1 MAGMH
6 VLVTGSHG
14 LIGSALVASLQRD
27 GHQVRR
33 LARGTTWAPEAG
45 TIDDAVL
52 DGVDAVVHLAGEGIG
67 EHRWSDQHKRRVLD
81 SRVNGTTALATAI
94 ARRGPGPGGIQA
106 FISGSAV
113 GYYGDRGDD
122 TLTESSAPGTGFL
135 ADVCWQWE
143 VAAQPAEDAGVRT
156 VKMRTG
162 IVLSSKG
169 GALAKQLTPF
179 RLGAGGKLG
188 SGKQWQSW
196 ISIDDDVAAIRHA
209 LGDPNLHGPVNFT
222 APNPVTNADFTK
234 ALGRAL
240 KRPAVLTVPGL
251 ALRALFGTQMAEE
264 MLLAGQRVLPAKLE
278 EAGFTFRHPTLAEA
292 LPAVLRKG
300 SS

>member
-1 MAGMH
+1 MQDMH

-14 LIGSALVASLQRD
+14 LIGSALVESLQRD

-33 LARGTTWAPEAG
+33 LGRGAQWAPEQG
-45 TIDDAVL
+45 TVDDAVL
-52 DGVDAVVHLAGEGIG
+52 DGIDAVVHLAGEGIG

-81 SRVNGTTALATAI
+81 SRVNGTTALAAAI
-94 ARRGPGPGGIQA
+94 AKRGPDQLRA
-106 FISGSAV
+106 FVSGSAV
-113 GYYGDRGDD
+113 GYYGD
-122 TLTESSAPGTGFL
+122 LPESSPPGTGFL
-135 ADVCWQWE
+135 ADVCQQWE
-143 VAAQPAEDAGVRT
+143 AAAAPAEDAGVRT
-156 VKMRTG
+156 IKMRTG
-162 IVLSSKG
+162 IILSSKG
-169 GALAKQLTPF
+169 GALGKQLTPF

-188 SGKQWQSW
+188 SGRQWQSW
-196 ISIDDDVAAIRHA
+196 MSIDDDVAAIVHA
-209 LGDPNLHGPVNFT
+209 LTHDTLRGPVNFT

-240 KRPAVLTVPGL
+240 KRPTLLTVPGL
-251 ALRALFGTQMAEE
+251 ALRTLFGTQMAEE

-278 EAGFTFRHPTLAEA
+278 ATGFTFRHHTLDEA